1 MLGIQILVIAFIFT
15 MLYVVRIHYKKGDL
29 PKIEAYFW
37 GSVLL
42 LVGIL
47 VIVKQTANMIRS
59 LFSVTRLTDVVVI
72 FALMGVFVLLVENR
86 IQINNL
92 RRKLESLVRDR
103 ALQQ

>member
-1 MLGIQILVIAFIFT
+1 MLGIQILVLAFIFI

-47 VIVKQTANMIRS
+47 VIVEQTANMIRS

>member
-1 MLGIQILVIAFIFT
+1 MLGIQILVIAFIFP

-37 GSVLL
+37 ASVLL

-47 VIVKQTANMIRS
+47 VIVEQTANLIRS

>member
-1 MLGIQILVIAFIFT
+1 MLGIQILVLAFIFI

-47 VIVKQTANMIRS
+47 VIVEQTPNMIRS